1 MNFNQVTLMGRL
13 TDAPVAS
20 SIGQGSTVAKF
31 TLAIN
36 RSEKNVDFIP
46 CQVFGKTA
54 ETMVKYL
61 SKGDPVLLSGNII
74 QNQFTAKDGTKVN
87 QILVLVQGFK
97 FISTGKK
104 KDVTVEETIE
114 KPSAPF

>member
-1 MNFNQVTLMGRL
+1 MNFNQVILMGRL
-13 TDAPVAS
+13 TDAPTPSNLS
-20 SIGQGSTVAKF
+20 SGGTVAKF

-61 SKGDPVLLSGNII
+61 SKGDPVLVSGNII
-74 QNQFTAKDGTKVN
+74 QNQFTAKDNTKVN

-104 KDVTVEETIE
+104 KDVTVEESME
-114 KPSAPF
+114 KSVVPF